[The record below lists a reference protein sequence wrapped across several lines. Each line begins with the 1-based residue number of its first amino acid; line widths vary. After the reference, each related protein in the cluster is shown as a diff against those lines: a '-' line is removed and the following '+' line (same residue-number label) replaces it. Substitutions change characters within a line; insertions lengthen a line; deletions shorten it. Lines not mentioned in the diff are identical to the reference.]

1 MGTLAIVEVEIASN
15 GAAGF
20 TDALVSSQIHL
31 LVFDASPQTLN
42 KHVVSPSP
50 LAIHADRYSSVGKDT
65 GERRAGELAALI
77 CVEYVRLPVTSQCI
91 FKRGNAERGFHGDRQ
106 PPRQHAATEPIEHD
120 GEVDKAPRHRN
131 VRDVHRPDLVRPRDL
146 NVPQQIRVDLV
157 ARLRCGGA
165 RTAIERFYPHAPH
178 QRSYM
183 PTADLAPLGSQQ
195 TSQHARTGEWVL
207 QVQPIKPMHDRQ
219 LRLRHRPWQVV
230 DTATTDVESFCLFAS
245 RQIVFAVNHR
255 FALSNP
261 ALLSAPSKKSFSKVN
276 SPILECSAFT
286 STTGSAALPA
296 PGPKTSAAPL
306 SSCAFQ
312 SVIWLGCT
320 SNCSASCASVRSP
333 FMAAMATFALKAG
346 VWFRRGRLFMVSPD
360 SQAPPCPQSGR
371 NSTYRPVQNSG
382 TTSARIY
389 VKCVHRCLAAHAA
402 GGDSVLFRQP
412 KGRFSSAVLRWEAGK
427 HRAQKRGAL

>member
-1 MGTLAIVEVEIASN
+1 MWTLAIVEVEIASN

-42 KHVVSPSP
+42 EHVVSPSP
-50 LAIHADRYSSVGKDT
+50 LAIHIDRYSPVGKDT

-77 CVEYVRLPVTSQCI
+77 CVEDVRLAVTSQCI
-91 FKRGNAERGFHGDRQ
+91 FKCRNAERGFHSDRQ
-106 PPRQHAATEPIEHD
+106 PPRQHAATETIEHD
-120 GEVDKAPRHRN
+120 GEVDKATRHRN
-131 VRDVHRPDLVRPRDL
+131 IRDVHRPDLVRPRDL
-146 NVPQQIRVDLV
+146 KAPQQIRVDLV
-157 ARLRCGGA
+157 AKPRRGGA

-207 QVQPIKPMHDRQ
+207 QVQPIEAMHDRQ

-230 DTATTDVESFCLFAS
+230 DTATTDVESFCLFAN

-255 FALSNP
+255 FALSTP

-276 SPILECSAFT
+276 SPILACSAFT

-296 PGPKTSAAPL
+296 PGPKTSAAPP

-312 SVIWLGCT
+312 VVIWLGCT

-333 FMAAMATFALKAG
+333 LIAAIATFALKAG
-346 VWFRRGRLFMVSPD
+346 VWFRRDRRFMVSSD
-360 SQAPPCPQSGR
+360 SQAPACPLSGR

-382 TTSARIY
+382 STS
-389 VKCVHRCLAAHAA
+389 HRKSSSFQDRCSRRRLAT
-402 GGDSVLFRQP
+402 SVP
-412 KGRFSSAVLRWEAGK
+412 ASCS
-427 HRAQKRGAL
+427 